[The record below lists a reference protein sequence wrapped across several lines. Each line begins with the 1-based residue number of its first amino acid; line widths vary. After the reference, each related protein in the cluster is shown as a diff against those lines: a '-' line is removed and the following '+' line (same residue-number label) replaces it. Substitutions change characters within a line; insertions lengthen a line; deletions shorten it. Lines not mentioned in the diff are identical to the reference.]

1 MLMFAPLK
9 SPKITDFITYVYR
22 SKTSGVYFYKM
33 LNKEGML
40 VGEMKA
46 YPEVIYDKYRR
57 FSPNADVYRSFFIDR
72 LFAYKKGVGIGK
84 AFINIAKR
92 ESFRKVCF
100 GNIHTVASSVFDKQ
114 NPPYIFFR
122 KMGFDFNKY
131 SSKTRE
137 YINDCIKQNKQIEN
151 NKCMMDTPMFID
163 KCVLNQ
169 DKMFNKFY
177 ELRRKFPE
185 IFHCL

>member
-84 AFINIAKR
+84 AFINIAK
-92 ESFRKVCF
+92 EKVF
-100 GNIHTVASSVFDKQ
+100 EKFVLV
-114 NPPYIFFR
+114 IF
-122 KMGFDFNKY
+122 
-131 SSKTRE
+131 
-137 YINDCIKQNKQIEN
+137 IQ
-151 NKCMMDTPMFID
+151 
-163 KCVLNQ
+163 
-169 DKMFNKFY
+169 
-177 ELRRKFPE
+177 
-185 IFHCL
+185 